1 MVLVQGAIYVV
12 FDGVNQF
19 AVCRHGDDS
28 VRRNFIGRFDVD
40 ALLWSEFAR
49 AKKFIHIFIFI
60 KKVTPLVGEIERWPR
75 GQSLVKNEIVGVKRL
90 LGRRMVE
97 EKDFCVLGATD
108 ADSSDRLRQFPGALC
123 I

>member
-28 VRRNFIGRFDVD
+28 ARRNFIGRFDVD
-40 ALLWSEFAR
+40 ALLRSEFSR

-60 KKVTPLVGEIERWPR
+60 KKETPLVGEIERWPR
-75 GQSLVKNEIVGVKRL
+75 GQRLVQDKIIRV
-90 LGRRMVE
+90 
-97 EKDFCVLGATD
+97 
-108 ADSSDRLRQFPGALC
+108 
-123 I
+123 